1 MIRAFSVLWLAVFM
15 PIILLLLP
23 TQWNPI
29 QRLNETFSEDFYQQ
43 IYANN
48 VSTLTQTLLT
58 YPQAEWSSVVHQ
70 YAQHFAYPLRL
81 QALADYQENDV
92 KYLSLVKGQMTF
104 LYGDPM
110 ALLQR
115 VGDSDQLIY
124 FALNESTQQAA
135 LNQAKGTLYLMA
147 ESLRAQP
154 TSLWV
159 SHLAEHTA
167 SIPFVVTLKSD
178 EQLSSQAKTAIAL
191 APGEAV
197 SYLNEEGLVELLAPV
212 GQGTWLQVA
221 DHLSQTTQ
229 VKLTGAVGG
238 LFFLSVSLALVIWVY
253 PLWRDLKRLVITA
266 TAFGQGQLSQRASA
280 SRLSVVSQLS
290 VSFNAMADNI
300 ETLIAGQR
308 ELTNAIAHDLRT
320 PLYRLRFA
328 LEMLED
334 ETLSAAQK
342 SKYQRSVQNSIEDL
356 DHLINQNLL
365 LARYSRMT
373 DWRQFSHERL
383 VPALRQEVEEY
394 RLVHPHL
401 TVEWLSPHP
410 LDQHTLF
417 LDHSGLMRA
426 VKNMLANAGR
436 YARQSVRLTFEQHE
450 TEYVIGVEDDGV
462 GIPPDEVERVF
473 EPFVQLDNQTRTS
486 GKGHGL
492 GLAIVK
498 QIMLWHEG
506 SVQVHTSSLGG
517 AKFELRWPCQTLPP
531 SKGERIV
538 TKSDTISP

>member
-1 MIRAFSVLWLAVFM
+1 MIRAFSVLWLAVFV
-15 PIILLLLP
+15 PIILLLIP
-23 TQWNPI
+23 TQWSPI
-29 QRLNETFSEDFYQQ
+29 QRLNESFSEEFYQQ

-48 VSTLTQTLLT
+48 VSTMTQTLLT
-58 YPQAEWSSVVHQ
+58 YPQTQWPSVVKQ
-70 YAQHFAYPLRL
+70 YAQHFAYPLKL
-81 QALADYQENDV
+81 QPLVQYQDNEV
-92 KYLSLVKGQMTF
+92 KYPSLVEGRITF

-115 VGDSDQLIY
+115 VGDSEQLIY

-154 TSLWV
+154 SSQWEE
-159 SHLAEHTA
+159 HLAVQTA
-167 SIPFVVTLKSD
+167 SIPFVVSLMRD
-178 EQLSSQAKTAIAL
+178 DQLQPQAQEAIAF

-197 SYLNEEGLVELLAPV
+197 SYLNQEGLVELLAPV
-212 GQGTWLQVA
+212 VPGVWLQVA

-229 VKLTGAVGG
+229 VKLTSAIGS

-253 PLWRDLKRLVITA
+253 PLWRDLKRLVVTA
-266 TAFGQGQLSQRASA
+266 NAFGHGQLSQRAKA

-290 VSFNAMADNI
+290 VSFNTMADNI

-334 ETLSAAQK
+334 DTLAVAQK
-342 SKYQRSVQNSIEDL
+342 AKYQRSVQNSIEDL

-373 DWRQFSHERL
+373 DWRQFSHAHL
-383 VPALRQEVEEY
+383 VPALQQEVEEY

-401 TVEWLSPHP
+401 TVEWLSPHT
-410 LDQHTLF
+410 LEQHVLF
-417 LDHSGLMRA
+417 IDHTGLMRA
-426 VKNMLANAGR
+426 VKNVLSNAGR
-436 YARQSVRLTFEQHE
+436 YARTTVRLTFEQHE
-450 TEYVIGVEDDGV
+450 SDYVIGVEDDGV
-462 GIPPDEVERVF
+462 GVSHQDAERLF
-473 EPFVQLDNQTRTS
+473 EPFVQLDNQTRAS

-506 SVQVHTSSLGG
+506 SVQVGTSSLGG
-517 AKFELRWPCQTLPP
+517 AKFELRWPCQTSRP
-531 SKGERIV
+531 SEDEEFV
-538 TKSDTISP
+538 TK